1 MSTPGEALPVS
12 RVKDG
17 FVELSAP
24 GEDLPVSRMNDIYP
38 GIDPAPHF
46 AHQTYAGKSILV
58 TGGSRGIGLEITL
71 FYAKAGA
78 NIVLVARDQSGLD
91 SAKATILA
99 ASVPNSKVITSIVDV
114 TDTKAVKSL
123 VEFVVSTFGRL
134 DIVVANA
141 GKADPW
147 RKPFTEYDPDNWWRT
162 MEVNIR
168 GVYNIAHFTLPELA
182 KTKGYHVIIGSLAG
196 QMRMPFASSYVTSK
210 HAVNRLNE
218 YIAIE
223 NPDVKAF
230 SVNPGAIDT
239 EMAKNNPEAASWLID
254 TLQLPAAT
262 LLRLTSGR
270 EDWLNGKFV
279 NSNWNLDEVEVQF
292 KEKIIEQGALVNRLH
307 IPH

>member
-1 MSTPGEALPVS
+1 MSTPA
-12 RVKDG
+12 
-17 FVELSAP
+17 
-24 GEDLPVSRMNDIYP
+24 EDLPVSHMNDIYP
-38 GIDPAPHF
+38 GIDPTPHF
-46 AHQTYAGKSILV
+46 ANKTYAGKSVLV
-58 TGGSRGIGLEITL
+58 TGGSRGIGLEIAL

-78 NIVLVARDQSGLD
+78 NITLVARDQAGLD

-99 ASVPNSKVITSIVDV
+99 AIPESKVITSIVDV

-123 VEFVVSTFGRL
+123 VEFVVDTFGKL

-147 RKPFTEYDPDNWWRT
+147 QKPFTEHDPDNWWRT

-182 KTKGYHVIIGSLAG
+182 KTKGYHIIIGSIGG
-196 QMRMPFASSYVTSK
+196 QMRRPFASSYATSK
-210 HAVNRLNE
+210 HTVNRLNE

-230 SVNPGAIDT
+230 SVHPGAILT
-239 EMAKNNPEAASWLID
+239 ELAKNVPEVSSLLID

-279 NSNWNLDEVEVQF
+279 NSNWNLDEVEAQF

-307 IPH
+307 IPL